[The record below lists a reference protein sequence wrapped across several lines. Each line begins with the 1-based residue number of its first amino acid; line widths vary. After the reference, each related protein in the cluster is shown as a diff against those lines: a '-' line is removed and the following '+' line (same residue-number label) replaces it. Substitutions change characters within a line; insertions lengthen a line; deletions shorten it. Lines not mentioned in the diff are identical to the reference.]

1 MLNPPSLWI
10 TINPC
15 DLHDPIAQ
23 VFAGEDINL
32 DDLQEKAGPSKE
44 RRAENMALDPYAASK
59 FFHFL
64 IRTILT
70 TLFGVE
76 ATTQRVHS
84 RMGIFGEVTGYF
96 GLVESQGRGTLH
108 LHLLV
113 WLRNTPISGEIEKL
127 LGTEDFRQQIRNF
140 IKQNIRAYMPGFES
154 AEELKKIPN
163 DVEVAYS
170 RPPNP
175 QSPDYDSEIMVLER
189 KVARNKQHHTCE
201 VRRCLVMNKAGRWV
215 CKWRAPFQT
224 ADDDFVDEDG
234 HWGMKRLYEFMNAWV
249 PRITIN
255 ARCNNDIKL
264 LTNGRETTNISFYIT
279 AYSTKKQGRSY
290 NMSAI
295 MTKGFAYHAKQTTY
309 TDKIRDQQRKLLFRL
324 VHAINREQ
332 ELSAPMV
339 ISYLMGWKDS
349 YCSHRYTP
357 IYWTSFVT
365 AIFEAFPELRRRQ
378 GSNGF
383 EKPSTGSR

>member
-1 MLNPPSLWI
+1 
-10 TINPC
+10 
-15 DLHDPIAQ
+15 
-23 VFAGEDINL
+23 
-32 DDLQEKAGPSKE
+32 
-44 RRAENMALDPYAASK
+44 
-59 FFHFL
+59 
-64 IRTILT
+64 
-70 TLFGVE
+70 
-76 ATTQRVHS
+76 
-84 RMGIFGEVTGYF
+84 
-96 GLVESQGRGTLH
+96 
-108 LHLLV
+108 
-113 WLRNTPISGEIEKL
+113 
-127 LGTEDFRQQIRNF
+127 
-140 IKQNIRAYMPGFES
+140 MPGFES

-201 VRRCLVMNKAGRWV
+201 VRRCLVMNKAGQWV
-215 CKWRAPFQT
+215 CKRCAPFQT
-224 ADDDFVDEDG
+224 ADDDFVDKDG

-249 PRITIN
+249 PGITIN
-255 ARCNNDIKL
+255 ARCNNNIKL
-264 LTNGRETTNISFYIT
+264 LTNGRETTNISFYIM
-279 AYSTKKQGRSY
+279 AYLTKKQGCSY

-324 VHAINREQ
+324 VHAINRKQ

-349 YCSHRYTP
+349 YCSHCYTP

-365 AIFEAFPELRRRQ
+365 TIFEAFPELRRRQ